1 MQSTRV
7 HDKQFK
13 TSYLNMLNDL
23 KENTNKQLN
32 KIKETMHEQKW

>member
-7 HDKQFK
+7 RDKQFK
-13 TSYLNMLNDL
+13 TRRLNMLNDL

-32 KIKETMHEQKW
+32 KIKETMHEQK